1 MAHLQMVLEHLLQ
14 MVLLLELMAHLL
26 LEQVE
31 LLLMVTLPSFTLQM
45 NSQVVVAA
53 VLCQVM
59 AALTTLLMIPP
70 MVETLS
76 SQAIMV
82 HSNQVVEAAMAV

>member
-1 MAHLQMVLEHLLQ
+1 
-14 MVLLLELMAHLL
+14 
-26 LEQVE
+26 
-31 LLLMVTLPSFTLQM
+31 M

-76 SQAIMV
+76 SQAIMA